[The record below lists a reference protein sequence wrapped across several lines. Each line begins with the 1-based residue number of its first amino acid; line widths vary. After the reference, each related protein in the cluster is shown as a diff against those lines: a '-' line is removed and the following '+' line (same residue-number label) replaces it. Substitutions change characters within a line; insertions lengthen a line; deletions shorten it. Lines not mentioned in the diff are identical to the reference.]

1 MTNLFV
7 LDISKNDKAEMLEL
21 ARQRG
26 HFEVIEKFHAIG
38 NATSA
43 MHYLSGELLMRDVC
57 KQQTGLEYHEQEFL
71 HNEHGK
77 PMLKN
82 NADWHFNKSHSVNRV
97 VLATS
102 SAPVGVDVE
111 KIRDARMNVAS
122 RYFSHDEIN
131 MLNNMPT
138 KAQQDQLFYQ
148 LWTAREAY
156 LKFLGTGISYG
167 LTKFSIE
174 KLCSGEFRVSDP
186 KGVNCKLTLY
196 PMNELYQLALCTQP
210 EDEVVLSKA
219 VI

>member
-102 SAPVGVDVE
+102 SAPV
-111 KIRDARMNVAS
+111 
-122 RYFSHDEIN
+122 
-131 MLNNMPT
+131 
-138 KAQQDQLFYQ
+138 
-148 LWTAREAY
+148 
-156 LKFLGTGISYG
+156 
-167 LTKFSIE
+167 
-174 KLCSGEFRVSDP
+174 
-186 KGVNCKLTLY
+186 
-196 PMNELYQLALCTQP
+196 
-210 EDEVVLSKA
+210 
-219 VI
+219 